1 MKIYLLQVMC
11 CFNEEEHYEDVY
23 SNKEKAVEK
32 GLIWLDDSLKR
43 QYNNLFEEAD
53 EKSIPELKREQL
65 FKLKSIY
72 DFSITEYDP
81 KIVDECDEIENLLAV
96 ENYDLY
102 GLCCANLKPL
112 KITHNYDYSGNEKY
126 ISGLY
131 IFNHKGERREQS
143 ITMRYEDY
151 NNTLAGTKFKQ
162 GDIVKIKNCDSN
174 YAFKDKLHV
183 VTDVPHKKEN
193 QEFFM
198 NNYNVIVNHNSYDEG
213 CHRDT
218 FHENDLELY
227 TGILPTDSPLVFLS
241 KYFKGEIKLKNI
253 KWSDIECGNIT
264 LNENKS
270 FRDVKEI
277 MSQTNGWEKEK

>member
-11 CFNEEEHYEDVY
+11 CFNEEEHYEDIY

-102 GLCCANLKPL
+102 GLLDENTRIVADARVKYPEVSMQELADI
-112 KITHNYDYSGNEKY
+112 ITLE
-126 ISGLY
+126 
-131 IFNHKGERREQS
+131 
-143 ITMRYEDY
+143 
-151 NNTLAGTKFKQ
+151 
-162 GDIVKIKNCDSN
+162 
-174 YAFKDKLHV
+174 
-183 VTDVPHKKEN
+183 
-193 QEFFM
+193 
-198 NNYNVIVNHNSYDEG
+198 NNYKIGKSGVNHHFIKINNLVKRHKERSE
-213 CHRDT
+213 
-218 FHENDLELY
+218 EN
-227 TGILPTDSPLVFLS
+227 GS
-241 KYFKGEIKLKNI
+241 
-253 KWSDIECGNIT
+253 
-264 LNENKS
+264 
-270 FRDVKEI
+270 
-277 MSQTNGWEKEK
+277 